1 MYIAIYGTRQC
12 RVQAGYMAMFG
23 TSRVHGNV
31 GYKQGTWQCLV
42 QAGYM
47 AM

>member
-1 MYIAIYGTRQC
+1 
-12 RVQAGYMAMFG
+12 MFG

-31 GYKQGTWQCLV
+31 GYKQGTWQCRV

-47 AM
+47 AMNGTTSVHGNVGYNQATW